1 MRRLTAV
8 EQAPRGVLQLRAGRG
23 RFEVARF
30 HPGPDLAELV
40 EHYWMVS

>member
-8 EQAPRGVLQLRAGRG
+8 EEAPRGVLQLQAGRG
-23 RFEVARF
+23 RFGVARF

-40 EHYWMVS
+40 EH